1 MQFEELRI
9 SDVIVITPKK
19 IGDNR
24 GYFMETFRQDLFDE
38 EAGSIRL
45 VQENRGFANSSTS
58 TSGLAS

>member
-1 MQFEELRI
+1 MQFEELRS
-9 SDVIVITPKK
+9 SDVVILTPKK

-24 GYFMETFRQDLFDE
+24 GYFMKTPRQDLFDE
-38 EAGSIRL
+38 EAGSIRF

>member
-9 SDVIVITPKK
+9 SDVVIITPKK

-24 GYFMETFRQDLFDE
+24 GYFMENLRRDLFDE
-38 EAGSIRL
+38 EAGSIRF
-45 VQENRGFANSSTS
+45 VQENRDFANSLTS